1 MNTPRLVLVL
11 ALLRGPHALHTGPGD
26 PSIDENMVN
35 GDWFSIAQA
44 SSEPKLLWKDS
55 HMMFFVRKIHVSLK
69 TIEFH
74 LYRRIQGMCVP
85 IIMMANKTKKKFQYM
100 LKYAGHSVI
109 FPEEVAPSRFI
120 FCIHNHWH
128 GKETVVVNLL
138 SRTPPASW
146 DVMQTFKNYC
156 KSHGISPANIIN
168 LTRTDCCLHA

>member
-1 MNTPRLVLVL
+1 MPTSARQ
-11 ALLRGPHALHTGPGD
+11 
-26 PSIDENMVN
+26 VN

-55 HMMFFVRKIHVSLK
+55 HMMFFVRKIHTLESTGDMVTQGWGSLPWNG
-69 TIEFH
+69 TH
-74 LYRRIQGMCVP
+74 TSNVWRDQAPPSSVD
-85 IIMMANKTKKKFQYM
+85 
-100 LKYAGHSVI
+100 AGHSVI